1 MKNNSKVVH
10 DYQILWIQKNSLF
23 LSFFLGGK
31 GGGKNMKNPKSYKT
45 SLELIEMLVLILTD

>member
-1 MKNNSKVVH
+1 MNSEKFFVS
-10 DYQILWIQKNSLF
+10 K
-23 LSFFLGGK
+23 FFLGGK